1 MSAKCPRI
9 VHLIVTKADCQW
21 CEKIRG
27 RCDYAESLQAILTD
41 MKRMEVSV

>member
-1 MSAKCPRI
+1 MRAKFPRI
-9 VHLIVTKADCQW
+9 VDLIVTKAECKW

-27 RCDYAESLQAILTD
+27 PCDYAESIQAILTD